1 MKNNV
6 IAALLAFFLGV
17 IGAQWYYLG
26 NKTRGT
32 WYLVG
37 GTIGWILFFP
47 GLIVCILSIVD
58 GIRFLCMND
67 QEFEST
73 YGISPDP
80 YTKASRNLNSANAI
94 SQFAELR
101 DKGYIT
107 DEEFEAKKAELLK

>member
-1 MKNNV
+1 MKNNI
-6 IAALLAFFLGV
+6 IAALLAFFLGCF
-17 IGAQWYYLG
+17 GAQWYYLG

-32 WYLVG
+32 WYLIC

-47 GLIVCILSIVD
+47 ALIICILSIVD

-67 QEFEST
+67 DEFETT
-73 YGISPDP
+73 YGITPDP
-80 YTKASRNLNSANAI
+80 YTQASRNINSANAI

-107 DEEFEAKKAELLK
+107 DEEFQAKKSELL